1 MFVQNLLPRLR
12 RWASLPGWL
21 VTAWGGVQ
29 FAGDMQFLSELAS
42 AVTINTSALFSFIGD
57 YGLFLGVAWL
67 AYLVFKP
74 DHWWPRNRQVSERP
88 AVESESSSE
97 GDHGAPSI
105 RASAGAVTPTQ
116 LERERDQA
124 LLDLA
129 RERDALSKELT
140 ACKVEFSHAK
150 LRWIADRQ
158 VLSGDEDAVVD
169 VVVRFATPD
178 DHFIAKNIQDIIQRH
193 AGWSVTL
200 NGSNDPPIEPNNEFK
215 VLFESDLRKTFD
227 EIADAFKYG
236 NLLNYYSVGVSRRHD
251 VLKDRRHLVVV
262 VTPAVK
268 Q

>member
-1 MFVQNLLPRLR
+1 MFVQNRLRPLR
-12 RWASLPGWL
+12 RWGSIPGWL
-21 VTAWGGVQ
+21 VIVWEGVA
-29 FAGDMQFLSELAS
+29 FAGDMQFLSEVTAAAIAKAS
-42 AVTINTSALFSFIGD
+42 PVFSFVGR
-57 YGLFLGVAWL
+57 YVFVLGVAWL

-74 DHWWPRNRQVSERP
+74 DHLWPRNRQVSERP
-88 AVESESSSE
+88 PAESESSSE

-105 RASAGAVTPTQ
+105 RASAVTPTQ

-124 LLDLA
+124 LLDLT

-215 VLFESDLRKTFD
+215 VLFESDLGKTFD

-262 VTPAVK
+262 VTPAVM